1 MEKIILQ
8 ETLPAE
14 KRSFAME
21 ERKYETCSGCER
33 HKHIKGINCD
43 VVNCVYHDGKSEC
56 YAGEISVGPRDAK
69 CSSNTVCATFKPKEY

>member
-1 MEKIILQ
+1 
-8 ETLPAE
+8 
-14 KRSFAME
+14 ME
-21 ERKYETCSGCER
+21 ERKYEMNCGCER

-56 YAGEISVGPRDAK
+56 YAGEISVGPHDAK